1 MRVAVSVLVALIVVN
16 GPVTVL
22 AGPIIERARALA
34 ARTVPEPSSAGA
46 QQNRCAPELVT
57 RARND
62 ASRVGTGGYLAG
74 GLVLPII
81 MPLIAGGMSSNPPFT
96 ATNGMNPDDAR
107 CYSAAYSDDVG
118 QRKVS
123 SAWKGTWIGIG
134 AWAGLV
140 VLAVATGPSY

>member
-1 MRVAVSVLVALIVVN
+1 MRVIVSVLVALMVVN

-34 ARTVPEPSSAGA
+34 ARTVPGTIISA

-123 SAWKGTWIGIG
+123 SAWKGTWIGVG
-134 AWAGLV
+134 AYVG
-140 VLAVATGPSY
+140 LAVLVAVTGPSY